1 MQKNCQRPCSVSR
14 KVRQKGFRAT
24 DTSNGSELLALLI
37 ETFRLKDEDNYE
49 HEIWIKV
56 DTRILKIIDSP
67 ESFISPFFTR
77 KVSTVTFSE
86 GGYTLSRSQ
95 NDKTSN
101 IW

>member
-1 MQKNCQRPCSVSR
+1 M
-14 KVRQKGFRAT
+14 
-24 DTSNGSELLALLI
+24 

-56 DTRILKIIDSP
+56 DSRILKIIDFL
-67 ESFISPFFTR
+67 ESFILLFFTR
-77 KVSTVTFSE
+77 KVSIVTFSE

>member
-1 MQKNCQRPCSVSR
+1 M
-14 KVRQKGFRAT
+14 
-24 DTSNGSELLALLI
+24 ALLI

-49 HEIWIKV
+49 QEIWIKV
-56 DTRILKIIDSP
+56 DSRILKIIDSL
-67 ESFISPFFTR
+67 ESFILPFFTR
-77 KVSTVTFSE
+77 KVSIVTFSE

>member
-1 MQKNCQRPCSVSR
+1 M
-14 KVRQKGFRAT
+14 
-24 DTSNGSELLALLI
+24 ALLI

-49 HEIWIKV
+49 QEIWIKV
-56 DTRILKIIDSP
+56 DSRILKIIDSL
-67 ESFISPFFTR
+67 ESFILLFFTR
-77 KVSTVTFSE
+77 KVSIVTFSE